1 MATRVTYIQ
10 TGWNVRTR
18 DGQDLGRVIDLSH
31 DSVYLDDDGHR
42 RTVPKAYIDEEDE
55 SAMLAI
61 LSIDL
66 VDLEEGSISSSAEAG
81 RDGRSHP
88 GPPGT

>member
-1 MATRVTYIQ
+1 MDASVTYIQ
-10 TGWNVRTR
+10 PGWTVRTR

-42 RTVPKAYIDEEDE
+42 RTVPKAYIDQEDE

-66 VDLEEGSISSSAEAG
+66 EDLEEGALA
-81 RDGRSHP
+81 SH
-88 GPPGT
+88 